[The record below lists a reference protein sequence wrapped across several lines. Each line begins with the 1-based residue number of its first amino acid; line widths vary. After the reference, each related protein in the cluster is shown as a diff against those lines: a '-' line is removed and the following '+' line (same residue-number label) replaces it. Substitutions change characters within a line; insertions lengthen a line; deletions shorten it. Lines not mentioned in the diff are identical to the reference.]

1 MENPELVGYRR
12 RPPKEKIGHHTKRRS
27 SSVNQSRE
35 DVSEGWFKRSRGD
48 KEIADLVWRERI
60 GVLRV
65 GREAMVGGV
74 EGDFK
79 EANGGGGRKNTAEIG
94 DVEWGVYEGDLIA
107 LLFQLKR

>member
-1 MENPELVGYRR
+1 MVG
-12 RPPKEKIGHHTKRRS
+12 
-27 SSVNQSRE
+27 RE
-35 DVSEGWFKRSRGD
+35 G
-48 KEIADLVWRERI
+48 I

-65 GREAMVGGV
+65 RREAMVGGV

-94 DVEWGVYEGDLIA
+94 EVERGVYEGDLIT